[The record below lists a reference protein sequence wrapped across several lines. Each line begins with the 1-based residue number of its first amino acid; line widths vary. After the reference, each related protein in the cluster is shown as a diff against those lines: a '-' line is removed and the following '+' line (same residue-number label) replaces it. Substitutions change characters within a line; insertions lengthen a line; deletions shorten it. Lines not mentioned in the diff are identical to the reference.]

1 MTYSISEI
9 AEICGLT
16 VSNTAYRLN
25 KLGLKAPHDDTHL
38 TAVRDYVTNQ
48 HKPASIWQ
56 MVAQKYDKE
65 QFKSKYQNTMYRWRK
80 LGEPRI
86 QSLDEL
92 DDLWNKHVL
101 AKKERTEEYKKHQ
114 TEQAMSQFSKLV
126 NKRTKKIRHLYIW
139 KTFDPSGC
147 WDDEVRNWHS
157 WYESN
162 GCTPCESRRL
172 AYIEVLKQHHML
184 DQDEYFDFKESK
196 TPLKMVLN
204 TEASYDY
211 S

>member
-65 QFKSKYQNTMYRWRK
+65 QFKSKYQNSIYRWRK
-80 LGEPRI
+80 LGEPGI
-86 QSLDEL
+86 TSLDEL

-101 AKKERTEEYKKHQ
+101 AKKEKTEEYKKHQ
-114 TEQAMSQFSKLV
+114 VEQSMSQFSKLV

-139 KTFDPSGC
+139 KTFDPSGV
-147 WDDEVRNWHS
+147 WDDEVLNWYS
-157 WYESN
+157 WYESD
-162 GCTPCESRRL
+162 GRTPCESRRL
-172 AYIEVLKQHHML
+172 AYIEVLKQHHIL
-184 DQDEYFDFKESK
+184 DQDEYFAFKESE
-196 TPLKMVLN
+196 TPLKMVL
-204 TEASYDY
+204 ER
-211 S
+211 